1 MTAWAPAQAAAG
13 APGAPAARAALVLW
27 PAPGLPPLPASA
39 DVEGGWRTLRRQAGP
54 ALKAGDPLGAVAA
67 ALGVSAVALAA
78 AHAGVFD
85 PAESP
90 LKARRLQ
97 PDAAALWALA
107 APLLAGGRLQ
117 VGGGALS
124 LDTPA
129 RGPGLALLQ
138 PEGAAVAEVY
148 ALDRR
153 LAGDAVQRHL
163 VCFDAAGSPLLG
175 LQPGP
180 QTAWAAFYAV
190 VRRLGQPAPRHD
202 SAAPAAGVPLRATVA
217 GARLDPGAGWELLA
231 RAAQGGLPLK
241 LTVGNAAVSGSHTG
255 AIDQLALRGR
265 WLCLRSAETEL
276 RLDEQ
281 RLHGAWCQRHT
292 GRQGLRHTL
301 HLQMADGSWL
311 TLADAAE
318 AGRPETCA
326 WRLLVQSLWPADQPG
341 AAPCLR

>member
-1 MTAWAPAQAAAG
+1 
-13 APGAPAARAALVLW
+13 LW

-39 DVEGGWRTLRRQAGP
+39 DVEGGWRALRRQAGP
-54 ALKAGDPLGAVAA
+54 ALKAGEPLEAVAA
-67 ALGVSAVALAA
+67 AMGVSAAALAA

-97 PDAAALWALA
+97 PDAGALWALA

-129 RGPGLALLQ
+129 SAPGLALLQ

-153 LAGDAVQRHL
+153 LAGDAVQRRL
-163 VCFDAAGSPLLG
+163 VCFDAAGTPLLG
-175 LQPGP
+175 LEPGP
-180 QTAWAAFYAV
+180 QTAWAPFYAV
-190 VRRLGQPAPRHD
+190 VRRLGQPAPRPD
-202 SAAPAAGVPLRATVA
+202 GATAAAGAPLLAPVA

-231 RAAQGGLPLK
+231 RAAQAGLPLK
-241 LTVGNAAVSGSHTG
+241 LTVGNAAVTWSHTG
-255 AIDQLALRGR
+255 AIAQLVLQGR
-265 WLCLRSAETEL
+265 WLCLRSGETDL

-292 GRQGLRHTL
+292 GRPGLRHTL
-301 HLQMADGSWL
+301 HLQMTDGSWL
-311 TLADAAE
+311 ALADAAE

-341 AAPCLR
+341 AAACLR